1 MGACETPI
9 AFAAL
14 VIEGYME
21 VSFVFKSK
29 TLRDVPLSIL
39 IFNLID
45 SERKDLPNLAKVIKA
60 LVYLL
65 CVFPKTSSE
74 GWGLGL
80 FTPLFARLSNFLVS
94 SEIFRPLDEL
104 LIFSL
109 ASSEWVCPSLEP
121 AVVSILYLGF
131 SK

>member
-1 MGACETPI
+1 MNRFLNIKVFSEVSLNLLDMGACETPI

-74 GWGLGL
+74 G
-80 FTPLFARLSNFLVS
+80 
-94 SEIFRPLDEL
+94 
-104 LIFSL
+104 
-109 ASSEWVCPSLEP
+109 
-121 AVVSILYLGF
+121 
-131 SK
+131 